1 MAGRVTTSAW
11 RSTKGGPDRDGC
23 AACIFGVTLP
33 HIGQSGSLHG
43 ARVVLLDWDIVSLAQ
58 GGVNP
63 WFQHVRELAWDWFMR
78 LKPLQGLPQA
88 WVEPAGNAPS
98 IIEAARKQGFNPHEV
113 PSEFVMLG
121 KDNRAV
127 RVEPHVSAGRV
138 KISACARQ
146 AREFSWRYCEPLGE
160 AGNGLQ
166 DF

>member
-1 MAGRVTTSAW
+1 
-11 RSTKGGPDRDGC
+11 
-23 AACIFGVTLP
+23 
-33 HIGQSGSLHG
+33 
-43 ARVVLLDWDIVSLAQ
+43 
-58 GGVNP
+58 
-63 WFQHVRELAWDWFMR
+63 MR

-138 KISACARQ
+138 KISVHALDKRTNFRGVTANHLVRQ
-146 AREFSWRYCEPLGE
+146 VTGFKTFDKNSYKREDDLLDAAVYSVLVGALGE
-160 AGNGLQ
+160 AQAFARGGVTSRHRRIEAM
-166 DF
+166 